1 MSPLLFEVIQELPEF
16 LFVCEFDILF
26 SCGDLL
32 GNWQDDGLEFGFLD
46 VDLEA
51 DVLLDEGELFG
62 EFSYDEEEFL

>member
-1 MSPLLFEVIQELPEF
+1 
-16 LFVCEFDILF
+16 
-26 SCGDLL
+26 
-32 GNWQDDGLEFGFLD
+32 LEFGFLD